1 MSCWCGL
8 LLGAGG
14 GVRLLEPGLELG
26 LGVEDGGGLHMGVE
40 CEVVSLGRVVR
51 AVGDLAEL
59 RGLARC

>member
-14 GVRLLEPGLELG
+14 GVGLLEPGLG

-40 CEVVSLGRVVR
+40 CEVVSLGHSGVR